1 MKFACDSCHT
11 KYSISDDR
19 VRGRVLKI
27 RCKKCDFVITVREDA
42 QAAAASLVLSNGDE
56 HAGEAGAFASA
67 TEAAG
72 TTSSPDVDD
81 WYLSFDGEQEGP
93 SSLAHALDRLR
104 KHGKDVEVHAWR
116 PGFLVWLPVE
126 EVPELAVIAAK
137 PAPRPPVRSMTPSPI
152 GAGRAAGPLAQGHV
166 SREPAGSRAALA
178 VSSDLGSSSAVAAR
192 TQAAPPIPMAARGP
206 VPVAANGSAPHKA
219 PVADGASGRAASAA
233 AVAPAPTPARDLFAD
248 SGPQSLLPDVTEEH
262 GLPPERN
269 DGGPDLAISNEAS
282 GLVNIAH
289 LTAAAMGQ
297 KPAGPVFVNGHTAPV
312 ARAAAKAVP
321 APLVDPLS
329 DPMLDGDAIEA
340 TTAPVPVVVMSG
352 AAQGTGAVFKWAAG
366 LFVLVSIGLGS
377 GVVYLL
383 THRAPPE
390 TIIVTEPVRHGDDS
404 PITVTDSNGTHVIVP
419 DKAGKPSAGGTGQNA
434 QNTQNTKKAIAKPG
448 VPAATPTVAGKG
460 DGLSGSQ
467 KALADL
473 YKDDGDRATPHAIPG
488 AGGARAGGGQVSN
501 GAILATVSANKRTLT
516 LCYERALKHDSS
528 IKSGRVP
535 IQVSV
540 GISGRVTSV
549 SIPEAQFAS
558 SELGQCFVQSVK
570 RWNFP
575 PSDAAYD
582 TEFPFILQ
590 AQ

>member
-1 MKFACDSCHT
+1 MKFACESCHT

-42 QAAAASLVLSNGDE
+42 QASAASMMLPNGDE
-56 HAGEAGAFASA
+56 LAREVEPGAFGGGA
-67 TEAAG
+67 EAA
-72 TTSSPDVDD
+72 TTMSAPDVDD

-126 EVPELAVIAAK
+126 EVPELAVVAAK
-137 PAPRPPVRSMTPSPI
+137 PALRPPVRAMTPSPI

-178 VSSDLGSSSAVAAR
+178 VSSDLAAATPR
-192 TQAAPPIPMAARGP
+192 TQAAPPVPMAARAA
-206 VPVAANGSAPHKA
+206 VPL
-219 PVADGASGRAASAA
+219 ASSGSAA
-233 AVAPAPTPARDLFAD
+233 APSRDLFAD
-248 SGPQSLLPDVTEEH
+248 SGPQSLLTDHTDEH
-262 GLPPERN
+262 SLPPERS

-297 KPAGPVFVNGHTAPV
+297 RPAGPGFVNGHTAPV
-312 ARAAAKAVP
+312 PKAVP
-321 APLVDPLS
+321 ALLVDPLS

-340 TTAPVPVVVMSG
+340 MTAPVPVVVVSG
-352 AAQGTGAVFKWAAG
+352 AAQGSGAVFKWAAG
-366 LFVLVSIGLGS
+366 LFVLVSIGLGG

-390 TIIVTEPVRHGDDS
+390 MIIVTEPVRHGDDS
-404 PITVTDSNGTHVIVP
+404 PITVTDSNGTRVVVA
-419 DKAGKPSAGGTGQNA
+419 DKSGKPSAGGTAGQNA
-434 QNTQNTKKAIAKPG
+434 KKTIAKPG
-448 VPAATPTVAGKG
+448 LPTPTVAGKG
-460 DGLSGSQ
+460 DGMSGSQ

-488 AGGARAGGGQVSN
+488 AGGPRAGGGPVSN

-549 SIPEAQFAS
+549 SIPEAQFAG

-575 PSDAAYD
+575 SSDAAYD